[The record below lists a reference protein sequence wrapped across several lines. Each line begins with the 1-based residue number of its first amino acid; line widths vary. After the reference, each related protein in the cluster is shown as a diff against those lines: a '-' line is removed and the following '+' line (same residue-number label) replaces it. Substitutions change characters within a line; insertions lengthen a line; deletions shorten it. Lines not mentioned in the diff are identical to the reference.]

1 MKCLSVA
8 ADVTETEYLYS
19 SSNTEN
25 VFFVEEAVLENGMAS
40 EETPPFEMGSV
51 VLVLEVALVQQ
62 TLARMVLVEVSG
74 AEVALEVAEGVL
86 ARGMDLAV
94 TVQVALA
101 KIIVMALVV
110 VVVASGRTSEAA
122 LVTLLPMVALVE
134 TRKLQVSEVEWL
146 VDNSFSIFWV
156 LFTLKVKFGRYFCF
170 VVTKCS

>member
-1 MKCLSVA
+1 
-8 ADVTETEYLYS
+8 
-19 SSNTEN
+19 
-25 VFFVEEAVLENGMAS
+25 MAS

-51 VLVLEVALVQQ
+51 VLVLEVGLVLQ

-110 VVVASGRTSEAA
+110 VVVVASGRTSEAA

-146 VDNSFSIFWV
+146 VDNSFSIFGV
-156 LFTLKVKFGRYFCF
+156 LLTLKVNFGRYFCF

>member
-1 MKCLSVA
+1 M
-8 ADVTETEYLYS
+8 
-19 SSNTEN
+19 
-25 VFFVEEAVLENGMAS
+25 ENGMAS

-51 VLVLEVALVQQ
+51 VLVLEVGLVLQ

-110 VVVASGRTSEAA
+110 VVVASGRTSETALVAAA

>member
-1 MKCLSVA
+1 LSVA

-146 VDNSFSIFWV
+146 VDNSFSIFGV
-156 LFTLKVKFGRYFCF
+156 LLTLKVNFGRYFCF

>member
-1 MKCLSVA
+1 
-8 ADVTETEYLYS
+8 
-19 SSNTEN
+19 
-25 VFFVEEAVLENGMAS
+25 MAS

-51 VLVLEVALVQQ
+51 VLVLEVGLVQQ

-110 VVVASGRTSEAA
+110 VVVVASGRTSEAA

-146 VDNSFSIFWV
+146 VDNSFSIFLGFV
-156 LFTLKVKFGRYFCF
+156 YF
-170 VVTKCS
+170 KS

>member
-1 MKCLSVA
+1 
-8 ADVTETEYLYS
+8 
-19 SSNTEN
+19 
-25 VFFVEEAVLENGMAS
+25 MAS

-51 VLVLEVALVQQ
+51 VLVLEVGLVLQ

-110 VVVASGRTSEAA
+110 VVVVASGRTSETALVAAA

-146 VDNSFSIFWV
+146 FDNSFSIFWV